1 MNFHFPGTYSELR
14 EHHFS
19 DRYRVRSKN
28 QVSHMDERLILMRI
42 NQFEDGFNQLT
53 TLIEDPQYFDFLYYL
68 VEHLD
73 AHPNQKVQ
81 LQLVE
86 ILSFQ
91 IQKLSPNHPQ
101 AFKMTLF
108 LLLNLLQQKQIQGQQ
123 VRRALKTIQQL
134 FNANAF
140 QDLGREGSRYIF
152 DLVKMAIE
160 IKDAQIRE
168 VWIDILVQAIAMW
181 PSYDMNLKN
190 RIVHLMYEQES
201 VVTNISKFLLGC
213 SKNDRLKQYTV
224 DQIILLVNYIT
235 EKSTNQT
242 ESLAVKNLRELLSQT
257 SKEMPKVYYQ
267 QLSAFIGL
275 YDNENYHIRNG
286 LSELITNVIEYL
298 IKESKE
304 QDSDELQLSNANNL
318 IKQLVDRHMD
328 KTALCRSNVLQ
339 CLSQLLNSNCV
350 PKQHLQTIFAIS
362 SSRLRDISG
371 YVRKS
376 SLQLLKSIVRY
387 YRFLYVQSQGRQNFW
402 SQVEVEEQIS
412 RNREELQ
419 NIHKDFE
426 VVDKQFQNGEIT
438 QEVVNETIKFIKKK
452 AQETI
457 KIQEYLE
464 EYQKFLEGMKT
475 VITQVLQL
483 CQSKNQADVIHS
495 IKLFSYLQKYNYE
508 AANQGLR
515 RMILLVWSQDKSISQ
530 EVIKKFWKLFLRDTK
545 KTRQIVLSLID
556 LISKSNLKELISL
569 EKIIL
574 SYETEQVPNYKFPS
588 KIFHVL
594 WEYFGSQE
602 VDQRSMLIFVRVLL
616 TRNSSYLNLEKVA
629 QIYNLLQKYNKK
641 DPDWIIIKELATILS
656 KLDRSQNK
664 NQINFNKS
672 IDLLIILLIKYQN
685 SQDMNYF
692 SACDSIIQLV
702 PNADNPELIFE
713 TLLQDLGFKSNKMDL
728 EVEEQK
734 KMEELHLA
742 HAIHIAGSVSLQLLI
757 FIDATHNSLKNLKN
771 EREKQ
776 IGKEQEIDKIQGGI
790 EGEFEKLHGIVDQI
804 QDLKLIQQNLLSV
817 FSPMVKQ
824 ILEECL
830 NQMETEET
838 STRQQPPI
846 VQVSLITMCKFMC
859 LSENYC
865 RENIQMLF
873 NIMKSP
879 LIDQVM
885 KNNVIISIGDL
896 LHRWPNTIQKFHKQ
910 IYSNLS
916 DTSAAVRRV
925 TLLVLTH
932 LILNDMVKSKTSLS
946 HIPILLN
953 DPHPQIPA
961 MARYFLNELQKKE
974 QRAITNAIPDIISN
988 VQDQNENVL
997 SQISQYIDKS
1007 QIESIVD
1014 KLITI
1019 LGTSTNQYEIKNI
1032 SILFNHINLTQNSL
1046 QKLLDGWEE
1055 YRERLRDQFVFN
1067 QFITLIKKL
1076 KRTLPQDAKP
1086 LIEEYEMKVEHHD
1099 KETFENRRREK
1110 TTKKKNV
1117 KQTQNDNNN
1126 DKEQKEN
1133 KGGNKL
1139 QLQQQQQQKKKPKKK
1154 REDDFMELE
1163 SDSDEMSSESLVIK
1177 KQTSQRRKKN
1187 TTKNEDE

>member
-1 MNFHFPGTYSELR
+1 MNFHFPGTYAELR
-14 EHHFS
+14 DNHFS
-19 DRYRVRSKN
+19 GNYRVKSKN
-28 QVSHMDERLILMRI
+28 QVSHMDERLILMRL
-42 NQFEDGFNQLT
+42 NQFEDGFNQLA

-91 IQKLSPNHPQ
+91 IQKLYPDHAQ

-108 LLLNLLQQKQIQGQQ
+108 LLLNLLQQKQLQGQQ
-123 VRRALKTIQQL
+123 VRRALKTLQQL
-134 FNANAF
+134 FNLNAF
-140 QDLGREGSRYIF
+140 HDFGREGSRYIF
-152 DLVKMAIE
+152 DLVKMAVE

-168 VWIDILVQAIAMW
+168 LWIDVLVQAIAMW
-181 PSYDMNLKN
+181 QTYDLNLKN

-201 VVTNISKFLLGC
+201 VVLNISKFLLGC

-242 ESLAVKNLRELLSQT
+242 ESLAVKNLKELLSQT
-257 SKEMPKVYYQ
+257 SKDMPKVYYQ

-298 IKESKE
+298 IKESKD
-304 QDSDELQLSNANNL
+304 QDSDEFQLTNANNL
-318 IKQLVDRHMD
+318 IKQLLDRHMD
-328 KTALCRSNVLQ
+328 KTALCRSNVLH

-402 SQVEVEEQIS
+402 SSADIEDQIG
-412 RNREELQ
+412 RNKEELQ

-426 VVDKQFQNGEIT
+426 DIDKQFQKGQIS
-438 QEVVNETIKFIKKK
+438 QEEVNESIKFIKKK
-452 AQETI
+452 AQEKI

-508 AANQGLR
+508 SANLGLR
-515 RMILLVWSQDKSISQ
+515 RMILLVWSQDKTIQQ

-545 KTRQIVLSLID
+545 KTRQIILQIID

-574 SYETEQVPNYKFPS
+574 SYETELAPNYKFPS
-588 KIFHVL
+588 KIFHTL
-594 WEYFGSQE
+594 WEYFGNQE
-602 VDQRSMLIFVRVLL
+602 IDQRSMLIFVRIML
-616 TRNSSYLNLEKVA
+616 TRNSSLLNLEKVA
-629 QIYNLLQKYNKK
+629 QIYNQLQKYSKK

-656 KLDRSQNK
+656 KLDRTHGK

-685 SQDMNYF
+685 SSDMNYF
-692 SACDSIIQLV
+692 CACDSIIQLV
-702 PNADNPELIFE
+702 PNAENPELIFE
-713 TLLQDLGFKSNKMDL
+713 TLLQDLGFQSTKMDL
-728 EVEEQK
+728 EAEEIKQ
-734 KMEELHLA
+734 MEEIHLA
-742 HAIHIAGSVSLQLLI
+742 HAIYIAGSVSLQLLI

-804 QDLKLIQQNLLSV
+804 QDLKLIQLNLLSV

-824 ILEECL
+824 ILSDCL
-830 NQMETEET
+830 NQMETEENAT
-838 STRQQPPI
+838 KQQPPI

-859 LSENYC
+859 LSESYC
-865 RENIQMLF
+865 RENIQILF

-879 LIDQVM
+879 LVDQVM

-896 LHRWPNTIQKFHKQ
+896 LHRWPNSIQKFHKQ
-910 IYSNLS
+910 IYSNLA

-946 HIPILLN
+946 HIPILLT

-988 VQDQNENVL
+988 VQDQNENIL

-1019 LGTSTNQYEIKNI
+1019 LGTSTNQYEVKNI
-1032 SILFNHINLTQNSL
+1032 SILFNHINLSQNSL

-1055 YRERLRDQFVFN
+1055 YREQLRDQFVYN
-1067 QFITLIKKL
+1067 QFMILIKKL

-1086 LIEEYEMKVEHHD
+1086 LIEDYEMKVEHHD

-1110 TTKKKNV
+1110 VTKKKNV
-1117 KQTQNDNNN
+1117 KQGQNEGGV
-1126 DKEQKEN
+1126 DKELKEN

-1139 QLQQQQQQKKKPKKK
+1139 KQQQQQQKRQTKK
-1154 REDDFMELE
+1154 RKEDDFMELE
-1163 SDSDEMSSESLVIK
+1163 SDSDDMSEESLVIK
-1177 KQTSQRRKKN
+1177 KQTSTRRKRSIK
-1187 TTKNEDE
+1187 KDEDE

>member
-1 MNFHFPGTYSELR
+1 MNFYFPGTYTELR
-14 EHHFS
+14 EHHFQEN
-19 DRYRVRSKN
+19 YKVKSKN
-28 QVSHMDERLILMRI
+28 QVTQMDERLILMRI
-42 NQFEDGFNQLT
+42 NQFQDGFNQLS
-53 TLIEDPQYFDFLYYL
+53 TLIEDSQYFDFLYYL
-68 VEHLD
+68 VEYLD
-73 AHPNQKVQ
+73 QHPNQKVQ

-86 ILSFQ
+86 MLSFQ
-91 IQKLSPNHPQ
+91 IQKLYPDHPQ

-123 VRRALKTIQQL
+123 VRRALKILQQL
-134 FNANAF
+134 FSLNAF
-140 QDLGREGSRYIF
+140 HDLGREGSRYIF
-152 DLVKMAIE
+152 DLIKMALE

-168 VWIDILVQAIAMW
+168 VWIDILVQAIVQW
-181 PSYDMNLKN
+181 QSYDLNLKN

-201 VVTNISKFLLGC
+201 VVPNISKFLLGC
-213 SKNDRLKQYTV
+213 SKNEKLKQYTV

-242 ESLAVKNLRELLSQT
+242 ESLAVKNLKELLSQT
-257 SKEMPKVYYQ
+257 SKEMPRVYYQ
-267 QLSAFIGL
+267 QLSAFISL

-298 IKESKE
+298 IKESKD
-304 QDSDELQLSNANNL
+304 QDSDELQLANANNL
-318 IKQLVDRHMD
+318 IKQLIDRHMD

-339 CLSQLLNSNCV
+339 CLSQLLNANCV

-387 YRFLYVQSQGRQNFW
+387 YRFLYVQSQGRQDFW
-402 SQVEVEEQIS
+402 SSNEVDEQI
-412 RNREELQ
+412 NKNKEELQ
-419 NIHKDFE
+419 NVHKDFE
-426 VVDKQFQNGEIT
+426 EMDKQFQNGEIT
-438 QEVVNETIKFIKKK
+438 QDNLNESVKFIKKK

-464 EYQKFLEGMKT
+464 EYQQFLQGMKT

-495 IKLFSYLQKYNYE
+495 IKLFSYLQKYHYE
-508 AANQGLR
+508 FANQGLR
-515 RMILLVWSQDKSISQ
+515 RMILLVWSQDKTIQQ

-545 KTRQIVLSLID
+545 KTRQIVLSIIEI
-556 LISKSNLKELISL
+556 ISKSNLKELISL

-574 SYETEQVPNYKFPS
+574 SYETEQTPNYKFPS
-588 KIFHVL
+588 KMFHTL

-602 VDQRSMLIFVRVLL
+602 IDQRSMLIFVRIML

-629 QIYNLLQKYNKK
+629 QIYNLLQKYSKK

-656 KLDRSQNK
+656 KLDRTQGK
-664 NQINFNKS
+664 NQVNFNKS

-685 SQDMNYF
+685 SLDMNYF

-702 PNADNPELIFE
+702 PNAENPELIFE
-713 TLLQDLGFKSNKMDL
+713 TLLQDLGFKQNKMDL

-734 KMEELHLA
+734 KIEDIHLA
-742 HAIHIAGSVSLQLLI
+742 HAIYIAGSVSLQLLI
-757 FIDATHNSLKNLKN
+757 FIDSTHNQLKNLKN

-776 IGKEQEIDKIQGGI
+776 IGKEQEIDKIQGGV
-790 EGEFEKLHGIVDQI
+790 EGQFEKLHGMVDEI
-804 QDLKLIQQNLLSV
+804 QDLKLIQKNLLSV

-838 STRQQPPI
+838 LSRQQPPI

-859 LSENYC
+859 LSESYC

-879 LIDQVM
+879 LVDQVM

-974 QRAITNAIPDIISN
+974 QRAISNAIPDIISN
-988 VQDQNENVL
+988 VQDQNENIL

-1032 SILFNHINLTQNSL
+1032 SILFNNINLTQNSL

-1055 YRERLRDQFVFN
+1055 YREKLTDQFVFN
-1067 QFITLIKKL
+1067 QFISLIKKL
-1076 KRTLPQDAKP
+1076 KRILPQDAKP

-1110 TTKKKNV
+1110 ITKKKNA
-1117 KQTQNDNNN
+1117 KQIQVENN

-1133 KGGNKL
+1133 KAGNR
-1139 QLQQQQQQKKKPKKK
+1139 LQQQQQRKITKKK
-1154 REDDFMELE
+1154 REEDYMELE
-1163 SDSDEMSSESLVIK
+1163 SDSEEISDQSLIIK
-1177 KQTSQRRKKN
+1177 KQTSQRRKKITN
-1187 TTKNEDE
+1187 KDEEE